1 MLPRPIRPAT
11 LAPPMM
17 PTSAALAN
25 SLAPW
30 SCANDGRYTNG
41 TNNTIDTTTDDAYM
55 KPNAGLRS
63 ASPSRIRD
71 GVTCTGGRLAL
82 HAHPRR
88 IAVAATA
95 NIGYVARHPR

>member
-1 MLPRPIRPAT
+1 MRPAT
-11 LAPPMM
+11 LAPPMI

-41 TNNTIDTTTDDAYM
+41 TKITIQTVTDDAYR

-63 ASPSRIRD
+63 ASARRTRD
-71 GVTCTGGRLAL
+71 GVTWTGGRSTIK
-82 HAHPRR
+82 AHPSRTAVLA
-88 IAVAATA
+88 IAKVT
-95 NIGYVARHPR
+95 YVARHPR